1 MMPKPEE
8 IPEQTP
14 VSWPIV
20 MSVSMAGMRR
30 RFSRAM
36 ITMVGVVLAIAFL
49 CYMLLNETF
58 IRAMI
63 AEGSDDL
70 NILLQNANVDI
81 FSGGGTDQ
89 MTILLIGLT
98 LLTSLVGIINAMLM
112 AVTERVRE
120 IGTLKCLGATDQ
132 FVVRTYFVESTVQGV
147 CGSGIGMILGLVVS
161 MAVNL
166 KTYGWFAFTTFPARG
181 VVISLLVSLAAGAVL
196 SVVAAII
203 PAYMAAR
210 KQPVEALRV
219 EE

>member
-1 MMPKPEE
+1 MMPKQDV

-58 IRAMI
+58 VQSMI

-81 FSGGGTDQ
+81 LSGGGTDQ

-132 FVVRTYFVESTVQGV
+132 FVVRTYFVESAVQGV

-161 MAVNL
+161 MVVNL
-166 KTYGWFAFTTFPARG
+166 KTYGWFALKTFPVGG

>member
-1 MMPKPEE
+1 MARQIE

-20 MSVSMAGMRR
+20 FSVSLAGLRR
-30 RFSRAM
+30 RFARAM

-49 CYMLLNETF
+49 CYMLVNESL
-58 IRAMI
+58 IKAMI
-63 AEGSDDL
+63 AAGSDEL
-70 NILLQNANVDI
+70 NIMLQNANVDI
-81 FSGGGTDQ
+81 FSGGKTDQ
-89 MTILLIGLT
+89 MTLLLIGLT

-112 AVTERVRE
+112 AVSERVKE

-132 FVVRTYFVESTVQGV
+132 FIVRAYFIESTIQGV
-147 CGSGIGMILGLVVS
+147 CGAVLGLILGMVV
-161 MAVNL
+161 AVTVSFNA
-166 KTYGWFAFTTFPARG
+166 YGAYAFSTFPVSG
-181 VVISLLVSLAAGAVL
+181 VLGAMLISLSAGAVL
-196 SVVAAII
+196 SVAAAII